1 MGVYYQN
8 IVCAFILIIAMT
20 KSVAQEFVGTARITS
35 VLSMKLGSVAVS
47 VVITVA
53 ERVNMKISKSYVS
66 RRYVSVD
73 VIGPE
78 NWVQRADNTH

>member
-1 MGVYYQN
+1 M
-8 IVCAFILIIAMT
+8 
-20 KSVAQEFVGTARITS
+20 
-35 VLSMKLGSVAVS
+35 GSVAVS

>member
-1 MGVYYQN
+1 MNSKNNVSPECEIGQCV
-8 IVCAFILIIAMT
+8 T
-20 KSVAQEFVGTARITS
+20 
-35 VLSMKLGSVAVS
+35 VS

-53 ERVNMKISKSYVS
+53 EPVNTKISKSYVS

-78 NWVQRADNTH
+78 NWVQRADNRH